1 MQQHEDPSLFLE
13 EESRIYMSQ
22 LENSRAAP
30 DTSVVLTPSC
40 LTALVSLSF
49 SVFFQGRILEAR
61 VPSALAPGLK
71 AKYKRLGRKQCLP
84 VVTCFSMVLAKQNK
98 KELLLK

>member
-1 MQQHEDPSLFLE
+1 MKTLVSVLE
-13 EESRIYMSQ
+13 SEIYMSQ
-22 LENSRAAP
+22 LEDATAAP
-30 DTSVVLTPSC
+30 DISLVLTSS

-61 VPSALAPGLK
+61 VPSGVAPGLK
-71 AKYKRLGRKQCLP
+71 VKYKRLGRKQCLP
-84 VVTCFSMVLAKQNK
+84 VVTCFSRVLAKHNK